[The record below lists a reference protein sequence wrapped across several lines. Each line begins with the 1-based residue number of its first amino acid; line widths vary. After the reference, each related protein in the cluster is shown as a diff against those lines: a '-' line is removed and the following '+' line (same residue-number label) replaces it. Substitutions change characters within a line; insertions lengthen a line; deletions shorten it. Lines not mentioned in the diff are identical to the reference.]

1 MHFTYN
7 KEKLIELMR
16 DFHSLTKIKTAI
28 YDNDFNYI
36 LGVPEKDS
44 AFCTAVKSNE
54 QGLNN
59 CNLCTQN
66 AIKEVRKKNSLYIYK
81 CHTGLIEAI
90 APIRINGVIVGYMM
104 LGQILEK
111 HNKSINAE
119 KIAAHVEN
127 YSISQAKEYINLLT
141 NKSYSEIKAASKIME
156 SCVCY
161 LLMNHVIK
169 ETHGSIAFEL
179 NDYINE
185 NIGNH
190 LTAGDLCKKFEIS
203 RNALYKISETYFGM
217 PIAKYITKKRIE
229 KATELISSGVSVTDV
244 ADILGFCDYGY
255 FGKTFKKITGYTP
268 TQTKEKE
275 INV

>member
-1 MHFTYN
+1 MNFTYDR
-7 KEKLIELMR
+7 EKLIELMK
-16 DFHSLTKIKTAI
+16 DFYSLTKIKTAI

-44 AFCTAVKSNE
+44 VFCTAVKSDEN
-54 QGLNN
+54 GLNN

-66 AIKEVRKKNSLYIYK
+66 AIEEVRKKNSLYIYK
-81 CHTGLIEAI
+81 CHTGLIEAV

-111 HNKSINAE
+111 HNKSLNMKKIMTNIE
-119 KIAAHVEN
+119 K
-127 YSISQAKEYINLLT
+127 YSIPQVIESIDLLT
-141 NKSYSEIKAASKIME
+141 TKSYSEIKSASKIME

-179 NDYINE
+179 NDYIKE

-190 LTAGDLCKKFEIS
+190 LTASDLCKKFEIS
-203 RNALYKISETYFGM
+203 RNALYKISDTYFGK
-217 PIAKYITKKRIE
+217 PIAQHINHKRIE
-229 KATELISSGVSVTDV
+229 KATELISSGISVTDV
-244 ADILGFCDYGY
+244 ADMLGFCDYGY
-255 FGKTFKKITGYTP
+255 FGKTFKKITGFTP
-268 TQTKEKE
+268 TQIKDKELKS
-275 INV
+275 